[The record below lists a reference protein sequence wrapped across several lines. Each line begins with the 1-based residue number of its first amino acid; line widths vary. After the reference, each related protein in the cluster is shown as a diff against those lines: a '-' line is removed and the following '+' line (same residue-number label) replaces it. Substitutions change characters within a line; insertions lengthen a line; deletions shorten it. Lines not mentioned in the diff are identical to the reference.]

1 MERDLICE
9 GTTGG
14 PALKE
19 TQATALKGSGRGSKM
34 LAEATK
40 PENEKCQGRASPED
54 RMPTAGGNQGK
65 HLRKGPYEWTEDQG
79 DWPGS
84 HEGEACDS
92 TGGGQE
98 TRTRAGLFVG

>member
-1 MERDLICE
+1 MSGHLSRASAPRRGHGQNGFSRQEED
-9 GTTGG
+9 
-14 PALKE
+14 
-19 TQATALKGSGRGSKM
+19 GRGSKM

-40 PENEKCQGRASPED
+40 PENEKCHGRASPED
-54 RMPTAGGNQGK
+54 RMPTAGGNQGE

-84 HEGEACDS
+84 HEGEACDN